1 MSSFLQ
7 TCSTSMQISSNDQN
21 SYLKK
26 KQLKTSLNV
35 NEPSA
40 CLASCHFQL
49 CVNWMKNFKSLAIL
63 TRDYYG
69 HSVLI
74 THNLIWSFTIRLTLQ
89 KKMFQY
95 LEANRNFIW
104 EGHMPQTIL
113 MNHLIILL
121 IRFVLISYQFLNLN
135 EC

>member
-1 MSSFLQ
+1 
-7 TCSTSMQISSNDQN
+7 
-21 SYLKK
+21 
-26 KQLKTSLNV
+26 
-35 NEPSA
+35 
-40 CLASCHFQL
+40 
-49 CVNWMKNFKSLAIL
+49 
-63 TRDYYG
+63 
-69 HSVLI
+69 
-74 THNLIWSFTIRLTLQ
+74 
-89 KKMFQY
+89 MFQY